1 MKRLLC
7 LLAAWLLVQSS
18 VAQLPAQYS
27 GLPSELLTTN
37 FFLPLTGK
45 LHLPP
50 DGSEFT
56 TANAAT
62 ALGYIH
68 ALDHAEHSGNG
79 FPSLSQFI
87 AASQTSKSTAAHI
100 PLMVV
105 DLAVNDLHPDAF
117 GLGWITQMETGEIVL
132 NDSSANPFVEERSF
146 FLAIDWE
153 SHWEGSYTLHADPDF
168 FLTDQTSATYSID
181 FDDGQGYR
189 LLEPGAVFTV
199 NYDGT
204 SDRLIRIKSE
214 SEGAVREGGFLLKS
228 GACASGYPLPDPFP
242 WPQVS
247 YQYPWR
253 IIAPWEDGEV
263 RGNAYLLLSED
274 GVFDRPFIFVEGID
288 FGTEIS
294 VYRNG
299 SFGWA
304 EFTCGA
310 SENYPFLAQ
319 MPDLLDALRD
329 EGYDILLLDFEDG
342 ADHIAKNAALLKSL
356 LEKVNTYKV
365 GREENVLAGASM
377 GGQITRLALRQ
388 MELDGIDHCT
398 RLWISLDSP
407 HRGANIPYGLQ
418 STIEFLSNFSADAE
432 VFLNQFLRRP
442 AAREMLLLQLPSSN
456 SLYAQYQAFMDN
468 LGYPEKT
475 RNIGIANGSINGVP
489 LGFPDG
495 AHLLDFEC
503 AIGPVEVFKLLVI
516 ATGGD
521 PFSSLSTATG
531 NVISH
536 TIYTQ
541 AFDCGFL
548 LLDCILGGELIFV
561 THEQWETV
569 NPSTPRLD
577 NAPGGTRTS
586 FKQFVTAINGVL
598 ANLAASND
606 YPGSCDQQILPEHYI
621 ESHSFIPTTSALG
634 ISTTWYHMN
643 VAEALA
649 NQPSLTPFDRVY
661 GVPGANTAHS
671 EVTPDIIALVLEEV
685 INGGQSAP
693 PVLTNGAQF
702 NYGSSPAQVCYDL
715 EISNGGQLGINT
727 MAPLGSG
734 VDPLALPLPNSHST
748 VRTSDCGAVIHVN
761 SGGAVLIGQGVFG
774 LTGELILDEGSEFNL
789 NAGGELTIGPGSLL
803 RIREG
808 ARMVLNGGSFLLQ
821 EGARL
826 IIEHGGELSTAST
839 ATIELFGTETYIDLY
854 GHLVIAPQS
863 ILNLSMVGTDGGKLR
878 VFHDGVN
885 VFGSATSQLSIRG
898 QGSEDAIVEVLPGA
912 ELRCALGFGALRMRD
927 GRVNLLPD
935 ARIVAPGGV
944 LARDVFFSGTG
955 DGNRIDVLSTSAF
968 RNCRIDRCDIIAELS
983 NDLLRIEGSMLS
995 HGKVNTTGGRYRIEE
1010 SDFDNACVVGAGC
1023 TNANAINNCRFV
1035 SDGAVA
1041 GAAVCDESAVDLVC
1055 DNVEIEGYPVGIERR
1070 AGELALKCSTIGNC
1084 GAGLLG
1090 NNSSTLNL
1098 SALADC
1104 GYNTFVTNDVHI
1116 RLSQT
1121 AQLMLQN
1128 GGNSF
1133 GSFGDYAIRG
1143 TLSGNCDNDCS
1154 FTINANGNTWP
1165 TPSGIIEA
1173 GHFDVVVTDP
1183 NCGNDALGKPACIV
1197 NFVDKMPPAQYG
1209 CAQPGGPFIIRD
1221 KSANAIEPN
1230 TDASV
1235 SHDNAKS
1242 FRIYPNPASA
1252 YLVVEGIHP
1261 QEAPPLLS
1269 LSQIDGKELAVPQA
1283 TATGSNG
1290 LRIGLEHLP
1299 AGCYLLTI
1307 RTQHHSE
1314 VHRFIVQ

>member
-1 MKRLLC
+1 M
-7 LLAAWLLVQSS
+7 
-18 VAQLPAQYS
+18 
-27 GLPSELLTTN
+27 
-37 FFLPLTGK
+37 
-45 LHLPP
+45 
-50 DGSEFT
+50 
-56 TANAAT
+56 
-62 ALGYIH
+62 
-68 ALDHAEHSGNG
+68 
-79 FPSLSQFI
+79 
-87 AASQTSKSTAAHI
+87 
-100 PLMVV
+100 
-105 DLAVNDLHPDAF
+105 
-117 GLGWITQMETGEIVL
+117 
-132 NDSSANPFVEERSF
+132 
-146 FLAIDWE
+146 
-153 SHWEGSYTLHADPDF
+153 
-168 FLTDQTSATYSID
+168 
-181 FDDGQGYR
+181 
-189 LLEPGAVFTV
+189 
-199 NYDGT
+199 
-204 SDRLIRIKSE
+204 
-214 SEGAVREGGFLLKS
+214 LKS

-541 AFDCGFL
+541 VFDCGFL
-548 LLDCILGGELIFV
+548 LLDCILGGELIFA

-598 ANLAASND
+598 ANLAASD
-606 YPGSCDQQILPEHYI
+606 EYPGSCDQQILPEHYI

-634 ISTTWYHMN
+634 IPTTWYHMN

-693 PVLTNGAQF
+693 PVLTDGAQF

-727 MAPLGSG
+727 MAPFGSG

-761 SGGAVLIGQGVFG
+761 SGGAVLIGQGTFG

-789 NAGGELTIGPGSLL
+789 NAGGELTIGPGSVL

-808 ARMVLNGGSFLLQ
+808 ARMVLNGGSFVLQ

-826 IIEHGGELSTAST
+826 IIEHGGELSTASNT
-839 ATIELFGTETYIDLY
+839 TVELFGTETYIDLHGY
-854 GHLVIAPQS
+854 VVIAPQS
-863 ILNLSMVGTDGGKLR
+863 TLTLNMTGSEGGKLR
-878 VFHDGVN
+878 VFNSGIN
-885 VFGSATSQLSIRG
+885 VFGASTSELTIRG
-898 QGSEDAIVEVLPGA
+898 QGIHDAIVEILPEA
-912 ELRCALGFGALRMRD
+912 NLRSAAGFGTLRLRD
-927 GRVNLLPD
+927 GRVNLLTD
-935 ARIVAPGGV
+935 ANIVSAGDFH
-944 LARDVFFSGTG
+944 ARDVFFSATG
-955 DGNRIDVLSTSAF
+955 DGNAIRLASNGSFNNCTLEYLDV
-968 RNCRIDRCDIIAELS
+968 IADVT
-983 NDLLRIEGSMLS
+983 NDLIRLDDSSLRKGKLS
-995 HGKVNTTGGRYRIEE
+995 VTGGRYRILNSAFE
-1010 SDFDNACVVGAGC
+1010 NACVDAQAT
-1023 TNANAINNCRFV
+1023 TNTNLIRDSQFTSSGDV
-1035 SDGAVA
+1035 SD
-1041 GAAVCDESAVDLVC
+1041 AAIHDESTVDLLC
-1055 DNVEIEGYPVGIERR
+1055 DNVTVEGYPIGIRRR
-1070 AGELALKCSTIGNC
+1070 AGELILRCSKFSDCNT
-1084 GAGLLG
+1084 ALLG
-1090 NNSSTLNL
+1090 QAFSVLNL
-1098 SALADC
+1098 SGLANG
-1104 GYNTFVTNDVHI
+1104 GYNTFINNGVHI
-1116 RLSQT
+1116 QVSQT
-1121 AQLMLQN
+1121 SELLLQN

-1133 GSFGDYAIRG
+1133 GSASNFVISG
-1143 TLSGNCDNDCS
+1143 TLSGFCNSECAFS
-1154 FTINANGNTWP
+1154 INANGNTWP
-1165 TPSGIIEA
+1165 SASGLIQSD
-1173 GHFDVVVTDP
+1173 FFNVVVPDP

-1221 KSANAIEPN
+1221 KSANAVEPN
-1230 TDASV
+1230 TDALV

-1261 QEAPPLLS
+1261 QEAPPLIS

-1290 LRIGLEHLP
+1290 LRIGLDHLP

-1314 VHRFIVQ
+1314 VHRIIVQ